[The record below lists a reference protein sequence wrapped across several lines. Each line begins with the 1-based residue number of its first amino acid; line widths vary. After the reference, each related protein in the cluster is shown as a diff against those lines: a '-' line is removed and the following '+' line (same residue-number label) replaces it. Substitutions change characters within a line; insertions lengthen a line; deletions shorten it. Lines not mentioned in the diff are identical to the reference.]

1 MFSTL
6 LNKMTAPPEPFQPPE
21 ATRPSS
27 PESILSSIT
36 VDAASSNA
44 QSSSSTPPTSIGD
57 SVSVSSASLKLDNTQ
72 ATPTAATSQYS
83 RRERVAVPTYNVKKL
98 AGTAVH
104 VPRKFLKNE
113 DGTPMGPRQK
123 REPKPRRRAISGD
136 TLVGALDSANSSTDT
151 VTKDADR
158 LVRDGIDALDLEWS
172 VKDLPK
178 SKSQIGLAGSP
189 RKYTKKTTAQKETDS
204 RFKVDTLGSLS
215 KKISVLG
222 KRGRKAF
229 EDGLGLSS
237 GAKVP
242 RELRKL
248 ADTPEFLHIDTKPV
262 LHEVWSNGKLV
273 KPEPARKRKKVEQV
287 VEAPKPEAVMPVEKE
302 RVNGKREK
310 AWLTKG
316 LYAGQETNLDWFQDR
331 APDAKVG
338 FPEFKK
344 DGFMPLPMWHGQR
357 LLYVGRDF
365 KLPFDVCSPLPPG
378 QPKPDEWRKT
388 SSNRFVGDAASFW
401 KKEDIFDSFSSK
413 CVCTPETGCDER
425 CQNRIM
431 LYECNDTI
439 CAAGRAHC
447 TNRAFGD
454 LQERRKGGGKYRI
467 GVEVIKT
474 PDRGY
479 GVRSNRC
486 FEANQIIVEYT
497 GEIITEDECDR
508 RMNEDYK
515 NNECYY
521 LMSFDQNMILDG
533 TKGSIARFVNHSCK
547 PNCRMVKWLV
557 GGKPRMAL
565 FAGDDPIMTGDELTY
580 DYNFDPF
587 SAKNVQECRC
597 GSANCRGVLGPKPK
611 DPKPVK
617 EAIKEVV
624 KAGVR
629 AGKRKLKE
637 LFGGEDEEDPVDPR
651 SPKKRKMKAARG
663 IQKSASSASMK
674 VAKGAAKKIKKS
686 VSAPFLNSRKV
697 VGVKRGSGRVV
708 AVKKTRVSSAKRFAK
723 VQSKSS
729 RNSSL
734 TVVASEK
741 SPKGSKSPPPKMSS
755 VGKRSAKKKILGSI
769 YDDRSG
775 TPSRDA
781 SNGTVRLIP
790 DSDEE

>member
-1 MFSTL
+1 M
-6 LNKMTAPPEPFQPPE
+6 
-21 ATRPSS
+21 
-27 PESILSSIT
+27 
-36 VDAASSNA
+36 
-44 QSSSSTPPTSIGD
+44 
-57 SVSVSSASLKLDNTQ
+57 
-72 ATPTAATSQYS
+72 
-83 RRERVAVPTYNVKKL
+83 
-98 AGTAVH
+98 H

-388 SSNRFVGDAASFW
+388 SSSKYPQRFKYFCIVANIGLKIAS
-401 KKEDIFDSFSSK
+401 
-413 CVCTPETGCDER
+413 
-425 CQNRIM
+425 
-431 LYECNDTI
+431 
-439 CAAGRAHC
+439 
-447 TNRAFGD
+447 
-454 LQERRKGGGKYRI
+454 
-467 GVEVIKT
+467 
-474 PDRGY
+474 
-479 GVRSNRC
+479 
-486 FEANQIIVEYT
+486 
-497 GEIITEDECDR
+497 
-508 RMNEDYK
+508 
-515 NNECYY
+515 
-521 LMSFDQNMILDG
+521 
-533 TKGSIARFVNHSCK
+533 
-547 PNCRMVKWLV
+547 
-557 GGKPRMAL
+557 
-565 FAGDDPIMTGDELTY
+565 
-580 DYNFDPF
+580 
-587 SAKNVQECRC
+587 
-597 GSANCRGVLGPKPK
+597 
-611 DPKPVK
+611 
-617 EAIKEVV
+617 
-624 KAGVR
+624 
-629 AGKRKLKE
+629 
-637 LFGGEDEEDPVDPR
+637 
-651 SPKKRKMKAARG
+651 
-663 IQKSASSASMK
+663 
-674 VAKGAAKKIKKS
+674 
-686 VSAPFLNSRKV
+686 
-697 VGVKRGSGRVV
+697 
-708 AVKKTRVSSAKRFAK
+708 
-723 VQSKSS
+723 
-729 RNSSL
+729 
-734 TVVASEK
+734 
-741 SPKGSKSPPPKMSS
+741 
-755 VGKRSAKKKILGSI
+755 
-769 YDDRSG
+769 
-775 TPSRDA
+775 
-781 SNGTVRLIP
+781 
-790 DSDEE
+790 